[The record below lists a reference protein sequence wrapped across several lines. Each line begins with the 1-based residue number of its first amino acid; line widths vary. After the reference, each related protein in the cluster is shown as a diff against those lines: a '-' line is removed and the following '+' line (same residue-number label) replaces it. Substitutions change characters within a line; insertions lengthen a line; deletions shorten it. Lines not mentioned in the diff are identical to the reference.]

1 MSTQHL
7 RSTPREPRL
16 IISWNADGLI
26 AHDGNP
32 VFISKIRKVARFVNV
47 HDVDL
52 LLIQE
57 THMIPS
63 DIPFVEAQLR
73 TYGFHDYTFYWS
85 TNCNKG
91 WRLKKSRSDQRWHG
105 TGVIVRKGYEPLTL
119 DDNFDGGMWR
129 WSDEE
134 PYQHPIR
141 NPENEGRT
149 LILEYETLYIIN
161 TYVPHNGYGSVLKG
175 KCKNNRRKN
184 ILRNRWNG
192 RLQHGLTQLLKKK
205 PIIWAGDLNVA
216 HTDLDVSHPMFFA
229 NVQESR
235 GKGVRSY
242 TLVTQPGFTRMERE
256 NFGYTLAVL
265 DLVDTFRHFNKD
277 KRVYSWE
284 AILHVGDWAKSPIWR
299 DKGMRLDYFICSR
312 SILDR
317 VISSDILDQECSFGS
332 DHRAIALQLKP
343 ADESG
348 KVVEWRRRHW
358 LSNSTKKYDS

>member
-1 MSTQHL
+1 MSTQYL
-7 RSTPREPRL
+7 RSTTREPQL

-26 AHDGNP
+26 AHDGKS
-32 VFISKIRKVARFVNV
+32 VFTSKIRNVARFVNY
-47 HDVDL
+47 HLVDL

-63 DIPFVEAQLR
+63 DIPFVEAKLIDN
-73 TYGFHDYTFYWS
+73 GFHDCTFYWS

-105 TGVIVRKGYEPLTL
+105 TGAIVRKGYEPLSL
-119 DDNFDGGMWR
+119 MYNFDGGMWR
-129 WSDEE
+129 WSDEK

-161 TYVPHNGYGSVLKG
+161 TYVPHNGYGAVLKG

-184 ILRNRWNG
+184 KLRNRWNG
-192 RLQHGLTQLLKKK
+192 RLQHGLAQLLKKK

-216 HTDLDVSHPMFFA
+216 HTELDVSHPFFFA
-229 NVQESR
+229 NVQEYR
-235 GKGVRSY
+235 GRGRGRSY
-242 TLVTQPGFTRMERE
+242 TLVTQPGFTWMERE
-256 NFGYTLAVL
+256 NFEYTLVVL

-277 KRVYSWE
+277 KRVYTWE
-284 AILHVGDWAKSPIWR
+284 AILNVGEWAKSPIWR

-343 ADESG
+343 ANRSAKAWWSETTSAI
-348 KVVEWRRRHW
+348 
-358 LSNSTKKYDS
+358 